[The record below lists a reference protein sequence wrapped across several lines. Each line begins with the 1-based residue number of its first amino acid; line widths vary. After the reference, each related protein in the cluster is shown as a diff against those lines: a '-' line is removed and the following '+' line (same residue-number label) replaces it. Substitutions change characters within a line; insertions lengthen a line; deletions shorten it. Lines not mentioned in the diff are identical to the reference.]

1 MDDDSHLPELSH
13 IYLES
18 NEKEDEVDEI
28 VDTLLDLPVKNLEQR
43 IKDLGT
49 EITMRTII
57 RNGALSSMGTHQ
69 LRLEESLRQ
78 MHYRS
83 AVNGSALS
91 RRTALEQEMAR
102 TEFRKLEE
110 WLSYFRDASRLR
122 ERLQEAKEDLALER
136 EKRRLVK

>member
-1 MDDDSHLPELSH
+1 MKKRKL
-13 IYLES
+13 
-18 NEKEDEVDEI
+18 EKEAEVDEI

-49 EITMRTII
+49 EITMRAVI

-83 AVNGSALS
+83 AVNGSALA
-91 RRTALEQEMAR
+91 RKTALEQEMIR
-102 TEFRKLEE
+102 TETRKLDE

-122 ERLQEAKEDLALER
+122 ERLQEAGEELALER
-136 EKRRLVK
+136 ERRRLVK

>member
-1 MDDDSHLPELSH
+1 MEKRKL
-13 IYLES
+13 
-18 NEKEDEVDEI
+18 EKEDEVDEI

-49 EITMRTII
+49 EITMRAII

-69 LRLEESLRQ
+69 LRLEEGLRQ

-102 TEFRKLEE
+102 TEFRKLDE
-110 WLSYFRDASRLR
+110 WLLYFGDVSRLR
-122 ERLQEAKEDLALER
+122 ERLQEAKEDLALES

>member
-1 MDDDSHLPELSH
+1 MEKRKT
-13 IYLES
+13 
-18 NEKEDEVDEI
+18 EKEDEVDEI

-43 IKDLGT
+43 IQDLET
-49 EITMRTII
+49 EITMRAII
-57 RNGALSSMGTHQ
+57 RNGALSSMGTHK
-69 LRLEESLRQ
+69 LRLEENVRQ

-102 TEFRKLEE
+102 TEFRKLDE

-122 ERLQEAKEDLALER
+122 ERLQDAREELALER
-136 EKRRLVK
+136 EKRRLVG